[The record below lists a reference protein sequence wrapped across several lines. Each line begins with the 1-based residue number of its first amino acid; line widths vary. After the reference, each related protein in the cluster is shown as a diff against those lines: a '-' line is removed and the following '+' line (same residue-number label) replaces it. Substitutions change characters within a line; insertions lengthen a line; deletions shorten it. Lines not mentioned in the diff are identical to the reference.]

1 MIRVPMCSELTIE
14 RVLNS
19 VEGHRKI
26 MRFLPDVTDNGKQY
40 IERDFLF
47 AIVNTIDKNYF
58 RESMAEIEM
67 RRAKKA
73 AQGEQGLIEIDRNL
87 FGLLQQV

>member
-1 MIRVPMCSELTIE
+1 MTDKRVFKQVQGQREI
-14 RVLNS
+14 
-19 VEGHRKI
+19 K
-26 MRFLPDVTDNGKQY
+26 RFLPDVTDNGKQY

-58 RESMAEIEM
+58 RDLIAEIEM

-73 AQGEQGLIEIDRNL
+73 VQG
-87 FGLLQQV
+87 

>member
-1 MIRVPMCSELTIE
+1 
-14 RVLNS
+14 
-19 VEGHRKI
+19 
-26 MRFLPDVTDNGKQY
+26 MRFLPDLTDNGKQY
-40 IERDFLF
+40 IEKDFMF

-73 AQGEQGLIEIDRNL
+73 AQGEQGMIEIDRNL
-87 FGLLQQV
+87 FGLLQQVQSRMSSRKLAKANAQCIR

>member
-1 MIRVPMCSELTIE
+1 M
-14 RVLNS
+14 
-19 VEGHRKI
+19 
-26 MRFLPDVTDNGKQY
+26 
-40 IERDFLF
+40 ERDFLF

-73 AQGEQGLIEIDRNL
+73 AQGEQGLIEIDSNL
-87 FGLLQQV
+87 FELLQQV

>member
-1 MIRVPMCSELTIE
+1 MFKAS
-14 RVLNS
+14 S
-19 VEGHRKI
+19 GSQGDYA
-26 MRFLPDVTDNGKQY
+26 FSPDLTDNGKQY

-58 RESMAEIEM
+58 RESMAEIEI

-73 AQGEQGLIEIDRNL
+73 AQSEQGLIEIDRNL

>member
-1 MIRVPMCSELTIE
+1 MIRVSMCAELTVE
-14 RVLNS
+14 RVLKQ
-19 VEGHRKI
+19 VQCHREI
-26 MRFLPDVTDNGKQY
+26 MRFLSDLTENGKQY

-67 RRAKKA
+67 RRAK
-73 AQGEQGLIEIDRNL
+73 R
-87 FGLLQQV
+87 LLRVSKE

>member
-1 MIRVPMCSELTIE
+1 MIRVPMCPELTVE
-14 RVLNS
+14 RVLKQ
-19 VEGHRKI
+19 VQDQREI
-26 MRFLPDVTDNGKQY
+26 MHFIPDLTDNGKQY
-40 IERDFLF
+40 IESEFLF

-67 RRAKKA
+67 RRTKKA

>member
-1 MIRVPMCSELTIE
+1 
-14 RVLNS
+14 
-19 VEGHRKI
+19 
-26 MRFLPDVTDNGKQY
+26 MRFLLEVTENGKQY

-47 AIVNTIDKNYF
+47 AIVNTIEKDYF

-73 AQGEQGLIEIDRNL
+73 AQGKQGMIEIDRNL

>member
-1 MIRVPMCSELTIE
+1 MIRVPMCPELTVE
-14 RVLNS
+14 RVLKQ
-19 VEGHRKI
+19 VQGHREI
-26 MRFLPDVTDNGKQY
+26 MRFLPDLTDNGKQY

-58 RESMAEIEM
+58 QESMAEIEM

-73 AQGEQGLIEIDRNL
+73 AQGEQGMIEIDRNL

>member
-1 MIRVPMCSELTIE
+1 
-14 RVLNS
+14 
-19 VEGHRKI
+19 
-26 MRFLPDVTDNGKQY
+26 MRFLPDLTVYGKQY

-58 RESMAEIEM
+58 RESMVEIEM

-73 AQGEQGLIEIDRNL
+73 AQGEHGLIEIDRNL
-87 FGLLQQV
+87 FGLLQQL